1 MDWDKEAREAVDSIP
16 MPEIMK
22 NMTNLYAE
30 KLARKNKKPKVT
42 MDEVVKTRDDYFEL
56 FGETLMKRLRENRA
70 KGVSDDD
77 IDPQITLNKG
87 AKLYQFDL
95 CHMRYVGCTRQ
106 LIDVVALAKKI
117 NKKMEEWKV
126 TEMIADK
133 FDVPFMPH
141 TLFTVS
147 ISSCPN
153 NCTAAEVKDFGIHGI
168 AIPEFSHPEKC
179 TKCGKCEEVCPDEAI
194 RMGKNGPEIIM
205 KHCKQCGA
213 CAIEC
218 PEGAMTIAQKG
229 YRVMVGG
236 HFGRWHHIGKELFKI
251 GDEEMVMQA
260 LEASID
266 LLREKAGSEEH
277 LYHMVEQYGLEP
289 LYKRLKLSK

>member
-30 KLARKNKKPKVT
+30 KLARKNKKPQVT

-56 FGETLMKRLRENRA
+56 FGETLMKRLRENKS

-77 IDPQITLNKG
+77 IDRQITLNKG

-106 LIDVVALAKKI
+106 LIDVVDLAKKI

-179 TKCGKCEEVCPDEAI
+179 TTCGRCEEICIDEAI

-205 KHCKQCGA
+205 KHCKQWGA

-218 PEGAMTIAQKG
+218 PEGAMTIAKEDTVSWWAG
-229 YRVMVGG
+229 ILGDGIISGKNFSKLGMRKWLCRLWRLLLIC
-236 HFGRWHHIGKELFKI
+236 FG
-251 GDEEMVMQA
+251 
-260 LEASID
+260 
-266 LLREKAGSEEH
+266 EKAG
-277 LYHMVEQYGLEP
+277 
-289 LYKRLKLSK
+289 